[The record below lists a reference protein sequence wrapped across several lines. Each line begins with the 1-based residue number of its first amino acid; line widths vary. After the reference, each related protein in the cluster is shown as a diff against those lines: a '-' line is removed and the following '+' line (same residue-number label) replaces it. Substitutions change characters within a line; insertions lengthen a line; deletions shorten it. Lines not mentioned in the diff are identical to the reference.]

1 MKRPYTQL
9 ASGLLLCIVGCSVG
23 CSGSGDVGLVSGTVH
38 LDGKPLEGALVTF
51 YPETEGANPL
61 EIGTSMGRTDNAGKY
76 ELIYNRDQK
85 GAVVGK
91 HLVYIETLQEGSGYG
106 PGRAEEV
113 PKRYNSNSEL
123 HVEVKPGRNTID
135 FLELTS
141 DGQKN
146 KARTAGGRY

>member
-1 MKRPYTQL
+1 MKRPFTQPAAWL
-9 ASGLLLCIVGCSVG
+9 ASGLLLCIVGCS
-23 CSGSGDVGLVSGTVH
+23 SGNVGLVSGTVH

-51 YPETEGANPL
+51 YPETEGANPS
-61 EIGTSMGRTDNAGKY
+61 EMGTSIGRTDKAGKY
-76 ELIYNRDQK
+76 ELIYNRDEM

-106 PGRAEEV
+106 AGRAEEV
-113 PKRYNSNSEL
+113 PKRYNTQSEL

-146 KARTAGGRY
+146 KARPAGSRY